1 MKKIIIGLFV
11 LTMLATVSFGK
22 SSFIDTVPKE
32 ILLSK
37 ESIQQGDFKKAI
49 MEIENGD
56 TKNFKLSVT
65 IADTDSNIQELEY
78 VFLDDNYQYIID
90 KETYNSLSNLE
101 RSTLSPKTFRKMIF
115 EQNGTFEFAFENKSN
130 KFYIG
135 VIYKVKQGKK
145 EDELNKIFF
154 IDLDLNK

>member
-1 MKKIIIGLFV
+1 MKKIIIGVFAVMTICTLN
-11 LTMLATVSFGK
+11 FGK

-32 ILLSK
+32 IIISK
-37 ESIQQGDFKKAI
+37 ESIQQGDFKKEI
-49 MEIENGD
+49 MEINNG
-56 TKNFKLSVT
+56 TVKNFKLSIT
-65 IADTDSNIQELEY
+65 IADTESNIEGLEF

-115 EQNGTFEFAFENKSN
+115 EQNGTFEFAFENNSN

-135 VIYKVKQGKK
+135 VIYKLKQGKK
-145 EDELNKIFF
+145 DDLNKIFF
-154 IDLDLNK
+154 VDLEPIN